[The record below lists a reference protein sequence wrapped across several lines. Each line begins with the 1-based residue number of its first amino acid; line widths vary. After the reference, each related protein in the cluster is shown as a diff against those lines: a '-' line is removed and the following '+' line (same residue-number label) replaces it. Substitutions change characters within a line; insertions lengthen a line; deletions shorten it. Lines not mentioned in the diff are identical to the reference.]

1 MIDEIERL
9 KELSKAHKLALNF
22 DYVPNPDSLEEVW
35 EYVEENMDLNISKED
50 LEKLLEEFS
59 GYGTRD
65 LENEVFDL
73 IDKL

>member
-1 MIDEIERL
+1 MIEEIEQL

-22 DYVPNPDSLEEVW
+22 DYVPNPDCLEEVW
-35 EYVEENMDLNISKED
+35 EYIEENMDLNILEED
-50 LEKLLEEFS
+50 LEKLLEQFS
-59 GYGTRD
+59 GYSTRD

>member
-1 MIDEIERL
+1 MINEIEQL

-35 EYVEENMDLNISKED
+35 EFVEENMDLNILKED
-50 LEKLLEEFS
+50 LENLLETFS

>member
-1 MIDEIERL
+1 MIDEIEQL

-35 EYVEENMDLNISKED
+35 EFVEENMDLNILKED
-50 LEKLLEEFS
+50 LENLLETFS
-59 GYGTRD
+59 GYSTRD

-73 IDKL
+73 IDLL